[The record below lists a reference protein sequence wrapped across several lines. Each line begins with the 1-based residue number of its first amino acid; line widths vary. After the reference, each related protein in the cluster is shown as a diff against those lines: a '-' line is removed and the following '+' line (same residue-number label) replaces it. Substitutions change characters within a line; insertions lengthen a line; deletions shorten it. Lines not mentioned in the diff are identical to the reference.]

1 LYTTQGLNLSNDLAV
16 SLPMDFADET
26 VSRAKEL
33 LDESISKFQ
42 AAAAISMFNWGNVY
56 MCRGRKK
63 MDGGREPPVEE
74 GGAPGAAIAIA
85 DSFDEVEELF
95 NLAKE
100 RFEKALSIKPDHHD
114 SLIALAQRRY
124 ERARL
129 LAAAAGLSGEGGKVA
144 AGHDGAK
151 RTAEAEA
158 EFAGASADYDAVL
171 KTLEALPEEGKKE
184 KTEEEKAQF
193 QKLVDEAIARGEE
206 PPSDEEVSLKSQV
219 KVMLGN
225 THFEHSQMLARL
237 GKDWKPLFDVSLKIF
252 TEAGCAQSDID
263 GAIKM
268 HRGKRMEAGK

>member
-1 LYTTQGLNLSNDLAV
+1 LNTTQGLNLSNDLAV

-42 AAAAISMFNWGNVY
+42 TAAAISMFNWGNVY

-63 MDGGREPPVEE
+63 MDGGREPPIEE
-74 GGAPGAAIAIA
+74 DGPLGAAIAIA

-95 NLAKE
+95 NLAKD

-144 AGHDGAK
+144 AGHDVAK

-158 EFAGASADYDAVL
+158 EFAGASADYEAVL
-171 KTLEALPEEGKKE
+171 KMLNELPEEGKKE

-193 QKLVDEAIARGEE
+193 QKMVEEAVARGEE
-206 PPSDEEVSLKSQV
+206 PPSDEEPSLKSQV

-237 GKDWKPLFDVSLKIF
+237 GKEWKPLFDVSLKIF